1 MESFALKD
9 LLMRSMKKAHN
20 QRRYSKDGK
29 PLGQNM
35 NMVVN
40 ALLGSHAQGQHAE
53 QHSTIVG
60 VSPQKT
66 PWVEKQ
72 RRLLKKR
79 SSEPDAEAALVS
91 QQASSASCRGS
102 ILALYGVQIK
112 DTCSPWSPKGT
123 MVDLTLDDSSPDV

>member
-1 MESFALKD
+1 
-9 LLMRSMKKAHN
+9 
-20 QRRYSKDGK
+20 
-29 PLGQNM
+29 M

-91 QQASSASCRGS
+91 HQASSSSSCSRDT
-102 ILALYGVQIK
+102 ILALYGVKMK
-112 DTCSPWSPKGT
+112 DACSPSSPKGT
-123 MVDLTLDDSSPDV
+123 MVDLTLDDSSPDVQKRKRPAQTLFRSPQRKGCQSMAGWICG